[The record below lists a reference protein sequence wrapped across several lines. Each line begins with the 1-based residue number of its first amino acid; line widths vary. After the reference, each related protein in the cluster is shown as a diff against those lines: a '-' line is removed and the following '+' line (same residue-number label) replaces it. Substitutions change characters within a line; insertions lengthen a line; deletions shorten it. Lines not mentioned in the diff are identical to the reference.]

1 MKINLTSKVFLLTI
15 TFLAFSSSIS
25 ACPLGAEEMAST
37 ENIFSTE
44 LIWGLFIILL
54 HMVMGLVHTWLREK
68 KTKKEP
74 QV

>member
-1 MKINLTSKVFLLTI
+1 MKLNLTSKVFLLI
-15 TFLAFSSSIS
+15 LTFLTFSNSIL
-25 ACPLGAEEMAST
+25 ACPLGAEEMSST
-37 ENIFSTE
+37 ENVFSPE